1 MSGVPGVPRLGFDI
15 VVDKILNIHRDVG
28 HTHDSAQ
35 GVVASVLR
43 QLKSSSIFMALSATA
58 AAAAV
63 VVVISVAVSVSVAV
77 AVSIAVNALCLLPL
91 LGS

>member
-1 MSGVPGVPRLGFDI
+1 MSGVPGVPRLGFDV
-15 VVDKILNIHRDVG
+15 VVDKILDIHRDVG
-28 HTHDSAQ
+28 HTHDLAQ
-35 GVVASVLR
+35 GVVASVSR

-63 VVVISVAVSVSVAV
+63 VISVAVSVSVAV
-77 AVSIAVNALCLLPL
+77 AVSIAVIALRLLPL